1 MQLDLFQWDALA
13 VGNGYRCLAGLNF
26 RQARTHF
33 NNVRKTLPDHPAA
46 RQGLLDLEFWEEVF
60 TALPGLEP
68 EPAIRL
74 LWDRINTFSFGAT
87 DGYRALRLSLLRH
100 LLSRM
105 DGLDGLYI
113 PADLCRGY
121 LHLEL
126 ENYGAAAVELRLLLA
141 HLPDNGRLHGYLA
154 DALWLLGKQEEAGA
168 AYMTALLLDP
178 AEVNTAALRNHPL
191 LELIHEH
198 GPALTPVY
206 GYLAG
211 LLPLIEPPARAA
223 APEAKVYTHLRD
235 AELARLRDDHQAMIT
250 ARRNLKNLAPALLQE
265 YLDRLDAPAKI

>member
-26 RQARTHF
+26 SQARTHF
-33 NNVRKTLPDHPAA
+33 NNVRKMLPDHPAA
-46 RQGLLDLEFWEEVF
+46 GQGLRDLEFWEEVF
-60 TALPGLEP
+60 AILPGLAP
-68 EPAIRL
+68 EEAVRF
-74 LWDRINTFSFGAT
+74 LWERINIFSFGET
-87 DGYRALRLSLLRH
+87 EGYHALRNSLLRH
-100 LLSRM
+100 LLSLM
-105 DGLDGLYI
+105 DGLDDLYL
-113 PADLCRGY
+113 PPDLCRGY
-121 LHLEL
+121 LYLQL
-126 ENYGAAAVELRLLLA
+126 GDYAAAADELRLLLA

-154 DALWLLGKQEEAGA
+154 DALWLLGKQEAAGS

-178 AEVNTAALRNHPL
+178 AAVNTTTLRNHPL